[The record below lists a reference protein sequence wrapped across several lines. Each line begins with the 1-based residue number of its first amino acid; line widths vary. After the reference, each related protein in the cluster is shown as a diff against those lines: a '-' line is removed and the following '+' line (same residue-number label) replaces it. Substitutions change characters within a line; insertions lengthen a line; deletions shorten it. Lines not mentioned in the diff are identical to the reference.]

1 MPNDM
6 FNVKPVNES
15 IEMDILNRL
24 RSMNE
29 STNLNTDLTKFLS
42 KLADE
47 FKKEFKSNPDVEG
60 TSFSFYKKGK
70 DEVEIQAIADS
81 VNPGSR
87 ALSNYLDF
95 LDDKGVEYKRLQKF
109 DYYKGA
115 LNCTVY
121 TTIKITDIKGEDV
134 INESSEVNECDDA
147 KKEVNEGTAFET
159 KQQTDA
165 MDDAKICPECFAE
178 MSVVDNADLNYCPQC
193 GTKLQMAEDN
203 TIEEELDIA
212 LHEYVTYMRMGRV
225 NEAMDVLRVN
235 EATAVTDEDGE
246 VYLEAYK
253 TTVDA
258 DGTRKKVKIKT
269 KKKKLTAKQKAALRK
284 ARAKAHKAG
293 AEKARAKAMKVR
305 KRLGL

>member
-15 IEMDILNRL
+15 MEMDILNRL
-24 RSMNE
+24 RAMNE
-29 STNLNTDLTKFLS
+29 STEVDTED
-42 KLADE
+42 
-47 FKKEFKSNPDVEG
+47 KK
-60 TSFSFYKKGK
+60 
-70 DEVEIQAIADS
+70 
-81 VNPGSR
+81 
-87 ALSNYLDF
+87 
-95 LDDKGVEYKRLQKF
+95 
-109 DYYKGA
+109 
-115 LNCTVY
+115 
-121 TTIKITDIKGEDV
+121 
-134 INESSEVNECDDA
+134 EVNECDDA

-178 MSVVDNADLNYCPQC
+178 MSVVDNTDLNYCPQC

-293 AEKARAKAMKVR
+293 ANKARAKAMKVR

>member
-1 MPNDM
+1 MHNDM

-15 IEMDILNRL
+15 MEMDILNRL
-24 RSMNE
+24 RAMNE
-29 STNLNTDLTKFLS
+29 STEVD
-42 KLADE
+42 AED
-47 FKKEFKSNPDVEG
+47 KK
-60 TSFSFYKKGK
+60 
-70 DEVEIQAIADS
+70 
-81 VNPGSR
+81 
-87 ALSNYLDF
+87 
-95 LDDKGVEYKRLQKF
+95 
-109 DYYKGA
+109 
-115 LNCTVY
+115 
-121 TTIKITDIKGEDV
+121 
-134 INESSEVNECDDA
+134 EVNECDDT

-178 MSVVDNADLNYCPQC
+178 MSVVDNSDLNYCPQC

-212 LHEYVTYMRMGRV
+212 LHEYITYMRMGRV
-225 NEAMDVLRVN
+225 NEAMGVLRVN

-293 AEKARAKAMKVR
+293 ANKARAKAMKVR

>member
-1 MPNDM
+1 MHNDM
-6 FNVKPVNES
+6 FNVKPINES
-15 IEMDILNRL
+15 MEMDILNRL
-24 RSMNE
+24 RAMNE
-29 STNLNTDLTKFLS
+29 STEVD
-42 KLADE
+42 AED
-47 FKKEFKSNPDVEG
+47 KK
-60 TSFSFYKKGK
+60 
-70 DEVEIQAIADS
+70 
-81 VNPGSR
+81 
-87 ALSNYLDF
+87 
-95 LDDKGVEYKRLQKF
+95 
-109 DYYKGA
+109 
-115 LNCTVY
+115 
-121 TTIKITDIKGEDV
+121 
-134 INESSEVNECDDA
+134 EVNECDDA

-212 LHEYVTYMRMGRV
+212 LHEYVSHMSMGSV
-225 NEAMDVLRVN
+225 NEAMNVLRVN
-235 EATAVTDEDGE
+235 EATAVTDEYGE

-293 AEKARAKAMKVR
+293 AEKARSKAMKVR

>member
-15 IEMDILNRL
+15 MEMDILNRL
-24 RSMNE
+24 RAMNE
-29 STNLNTDLTKFLS
+29 STEVD
-42 KLADE
+42 AED
-47 FKKEFKSNPDVEG
+47 KK
-60 TSFSFYKKGK
+60 
-70 DEVEIQAIADS
+70 
-81 VNPGSR
+81 
-87 ALSNYLDF
+87 
-95 LDDKGVEYKRLQKF
+95 
-109 DYYKGA
+109 
-115 LNCTVY
+115 
-121 TTIKITDIKGEDV
+121 
-134 INESSEVNECDDA
+134 EVNECDDA

-159 KQQTDA
+159 KQQTDS

-178 MSVVDNADLNYCPQC
+178 MSVVDNSDLNYCPQC

-225 NEAMDVLRVN
+225 NEAMNVLRTN
-235 EATAVTDEDGE
+235 ESTAVTDEDGE

>member
-1 MPNDM
+1 MHNDM

-15 IEMDILNRL
+15 MEMDILNRL
-24 RSMNE
+24 RAMNE
-29 STNLNTDLTKFLS
+29 STEVD
-42 KLADE
+42 AE
-47 FKKEFKSNPDVEG
+47 GKK
-60 TSFSFYKKGK
+60 
-70 DEVEIQAIADS
+70 
-81 VNPGSR
+81 
-87 ALSNYLDF
+87 
-95 LDDKGVEYKRLQKF
+95 
-109 DYYKGA
+109 
-115 LNCTVY
+115 
-121 TTIKITDIKGEDV
+121 
-134 INESSEVNECDDA
+134 EVNECDDA

-178 MSVVDNADLNYCPQC
+178 MSVVDNSDLNYCPQC

-225 NEAMDVLRVN
+225 NEAMNVLRVN

-253 TTVDA
+253 IKVDA
-258 DGTRKKVKIKT
+258 DGNKKKVKVKT
-269 KKKKLTAKQKAALRK
+269 KKKKLTAAQKAALRK
-284 ARAKAHKAG
+284 ARKAAHKAG
-293 AEKARAKAMKVR
+293 ANKARAKAMKVR

>member
-15 IEMDILNRL
+15 MEMDILNRL
-24 RSMNE
+24 RAMNE
-29 STNLNTDLTKFLS
+29 STEVDTED
-42 KLADE
+42 
-47 FKKEFKSNPDVEG
+47 KK
-60 TSFSFYKKGK
+60 
-70 DEVEIQAIADS
+70 
-81 VNPGSR
+81 
-87 ALSNYLDF
+87 
-95 LDDKGVEYKRLQKF
+95 
-109 DYYKGA
+109 
-115 LNCTVY
+115 
-121 TTIKITDIKGEDV
+121 
-134 INESSEVNECDDA
+134 EVNECDDT

-178 MSVVDNADLNYCPQC
+178 MSVVDNSDLNYCPQC

-225 NEAMDVLRVN
+225 NEAMGVLRVN

-284 ARAKAHKAG
+284 ARKAAHKAG
-293 AEKARAKAMKVR
+293 ANKARAKAMKVR

>member
-15 IEMDILNRL
+15 MEMDILNRL
-24 RSMNE
+24 RAMNE
-29 STNLNTDLTKFLS
+29 STEVDTED
-42 KLADE
+42 
-47 FKKEFKSNPDVEG
+47 KK
-60 TSFSFYKKGK
+60 
-70 DEVEIQAIADS
+70 
-81 VNPGSR
+81 
-87 ALSNYLDF
+87 
-95 LDDKGVEYKRLQKF
+95 
-109 DYYKGA
+109 
-115 LNCTVY
+115 
-121 TTIKITDIKGEDV
+121 
-134 INESSEVNECDDA
+134 EVNECDDT

-178 MSVVDNADLNYCPQC
+178 MSVVDNSDLNYCPQC

-225 NEAMDVLRVN
+225 NEAMGVLRTN

>member
-15 IEMDILNRL
+15 MEMDILNRL
-24 RSMNE
+24 RAMNE
-29 STNLNTDLTKFLS
+29 STEVDTED
-42 KLADE
+42 
-47 FKKEFKSNPDVEG
+47 KK
-60 TSFSFYKKGK
+60 
-70 DEVEIQAIADS
+70 
-81 VNPGSR
+81 
-87 ALSNYLDF
+87 
-95 LDDKGVEYKRLQKF
+95 
-109 DYYKGA
+109 
-115 LNCTVY
+115 
-121 TTIKITDIKGEDV
+121 
-134 INESSEVNECDDA
+134 EVNECDDT

-178 MSVVDNADLNYCPQC
+178 MSVVDNSDLNYCSQC

-225 NEAMDVLRVN
+225 NEAMNVLRTN

-284 ARAKAHKAG
+284 ARDKAHKAG

>member
-15 IEMDILNRL
+15 MEMDILNRL
-24 RSMNE
+24 RAMNE
-29 STNLNTDLTKFLS
+29 STEVDTED
-42 KLADE
+42 
-47 FKKEFKSNPDVEG
+47 KK
-60 TSFSFYKKGK
+60 
-70 DEVEIQAIADS
+70 
-81 VNPGSR
+81 
-87 ALSNYLDF
+87 
-95 LDDKGVEYKRLQKF
+95 
-109 DYYKGA
+109 
-115 LNCTVY
+115 
-121 TTIKITDIKGEDV
+121 
-134 INESSEVNECDDA
+134 EVNECDDT

-178 MSVVDNADLNYCPQC
+178 MSVVDNSDLNYCPQC

-225 NEAMDVLRVN
+225 NEAMDVLRTN

-293 AEKARAKAMKVR
+293 ANKARAKAMKVR

>member
-15 IEMDILNRL
+15 MEMDILNRL
-24 RSMNE
+24 RAMNE
-29 STNLNTDLTKFLS
+29 STEVDTED
-42 KLADE
+42 
-47 FKKEFKSNPDVEG
+47 KK
-60 TSFSFYKKGK
+60 
-70 DEVEIQAIADS
+70 
-81 VNPGSR
+81 
-87 ALSNYLDF
+87 
-95 LDDKGVEYKRLQKF
+95 
-109 DYYKGA
+109 
-115 LNCTVY
+115 
-121 TTIKITDIKGEDV
+121 
-134 INESSEVNECDDA
+134 EVNECDDA

-178 MSVVDNADLNYCPQC
+178 MSVVDNTDLNYCPQC

-225 NEAMDVLRVN
+225 NEAMNVLRTN

>member
-29 STNLNTDLTKFLS
+29 STEVDTGDK
-42 KLADE
+42 
-47 FKKEFKSNPDVEG
+47 
-60 TSFSFYKKGK
+60 K
-70 DEVEIQAIADS
+70 DEE
-81 VNPGSR
+81 
-87 ALSNYLDF
+87 
-95 LDDKGVEYKRLQKF
+95 K
-109 DYYKGA
+109 
-115 LNCTVY
+115 
-121 TTIKITDIKGEDV
+121 
-134 INESSEVNECDDA
+134 VNECDDA

-178 MSVVDNADLNYCPQC
+178 MSVVNNTDLNYCPQC
-193 GTKLQMAEDN
+193 GTKLKMAEDN

-212 LHEYVTYMRMGRV
+212 LHEYVSHMRMGRV
-225 NEAMDVLRVN
+225 SEAMNVLRVN

-253 TTVDA
+253 IKVDA
-258 DGTRKKVKIKT
+258 DGNKKKVKIKT
-269 KKKKLTAKQKAALRK
+269 KKKKLTAAQKAALRK
-284 ARAKAHKAG
+284 ARKAAHKAG
-293 AEKARAKAMKVR
+293 ANKARAKAMKVR

>member
-15 IEMDILNRL
+15 MEMDILNRL
-24 RSMNE
+24 RAMNE
-29 STNLNTDLTKFLS
+29 STEVD
-42 KLADE
+42 AED
-47 FKKEFKSNPDVEG
+47 KK
-60 TSFSFYKKGK
+60 
-70 DEVEIQAIADS
+70 
-81 VNPGSR
+81 
-87 ALSNYLDF
+87 
-95 LDDKGVEYKRLQKF
+95 
-109 DYYKGA
+109 
-115 LNCTVY
+115 
-121 TTIKITDIKGEDV
+121 
-134 INESSEVNECDDA
+134 EVNECDDT

-178 MSVVDNADLNYCPQC
+178 MSVVDNSDLNYCPQC

-203 TIEEELDIA
+203 TTEEELDIA

-225 NEAMDVLRVN
+225 NEAMNVLRTN

>member
-1 MPNDM
+1 MHNDM

-15 IEMDILNRL
+15 MEMDILNRL
-24 RSMNE
+24 RAMNE
-29 STNLNTDLTKFLS
+29 STEVD
-42 KLADE
+42 AED
-47 FKKEFKSNPDVEG
+47 KK
-60 TSFSFYKKGK
+60 
-70 DEVEIQAIADS
+70 
-81 VNPGSR
+81 
-87 ALSNYLDF
+87 
-95 LDDKGVEYKRLQKF
+95 
-109 DYYKGA
+109 
-115 LNCTVY
+115 
-121 TTIKITDIKGEDV
+121 
-134 INESSEVNECDDA
+134 EVNECDDA

-178 MSVVDNADLNYCPQC
+178 MSVVDNTDLNYCPQC

-225 NEAMDVLRVN
+225 NEAMNVLRTN

-253 TTVDA
+253 IKVDA
-258 DGTRKKVKIKT
+258 DGNKKKVKVKT
-269 KKKKLTAKQKAALRK
+269 KKKKLTAAQKAALRK
-284 ARAKAHKAG
+284 ARKAAHKAG
-293 AEKARAKAMKVR
+293 ANKARAKAMKVR

>member
-15 IEMDILNRL
+15 MEMDILNRL
-24 RSMNE
+24 RAMNE
-29 STNLNTDLTKFLS
+29 STEVD
-42 KLADE
+42 AED
-47 FKKEFKSNPDVEG
+47 KKE
-60 TSFSFYKKGK
+60 
-70 DEVEIQAIADS
+70 
-81 VNPGSR
+81 
-87 ALSNYLDF
+87 
-95 LDDKGVEYKRLQKF
+95 
-109 DYYKGA
+109 
-115 LNCTVY
+115 
-121 TTIKITDIKGEDV
+121 
-134 INESSEVNECDDA
+134 EVNECDDT

-178 MSVVDNADLNYCPQC
+178 MSVVDNSDLNYCPQC

-212 LHEYVTYMRMGRV
+212 LHEYVSHMRMGRV
-225 NEAMDVLRVN
+225 NEAMNVLRVN

-253 TTVDA
+253 IKVDA
-258 DGTRKKVKIKT
+258 EGNKKKVKIKT
-269 KKKKLTAKQKAALRK
+269 KKKKLTAAQKAALRK
-284 ARAKAHKAG
+284 ARKAAHKAG
-293 AEKARAKAMKVR
+293 ANKARAKAMKVR

>member
-1 MPNDM
+1 MHNDM

-15 IEMDILNRL
+15 MEMDILNRL
-24 RSMNE
+24 RAMNE
-29 STNLNTDLTKFLS
+29 STEVDTED
-42 KLADE
+42 
-47 FKKEFKSNPDVEG
+47 KK
-60 TSFSFYKKGK
+60 
-70 DEVEIQAIADS
+70 
-81 VNPGSR
+81 
-87 ALSNYLDF
+87 
-95 LDDKGVEYKRLQKF
+95 
-109 DYYKGA
+109 
-115 LNCTVY
+115 
-121 TTIKITDIKGEDV
+121 
-134 INESSEVNECDDA
+134 EVNECDDT

-159 KQQTDA
+159 NQQTDA

-178 MSVVDNADLNYCPQC
+178 MSVVNNSDLNYCPQC
-193 GTKLQMAEDN
+193 GTKLQMAADN

>member
-15 IEMDILNRL
+15 MEMDILNRL
-24 RSMNE
+24 RAMNE
-29 STNLNTDLTKFLS
+29 STEVDTED
-42 KLADE
+42 
-47 FKKEFKSNPDVEG
+47 KK
-60 TSFSFYKKGK
+60 
-70 DEVEIQAIADS
+70 
-81 VNPGSR
+81 
-87 ALSNYLDF
+87 
-95 LDDKGVEYKRLQKF
+95 
-109 DYYKGA
+109 
-115 LNCTVY
+115 
-121 TTIKITDIKGEDV
+121 
-134 INESSEVNECDDA
+134 EVNECDDT

-178 MSVVDNADLNYCPQC
+178 MSVVDNSDLNYCPQC

-225 NEAMDVLRVN
+225 NEAMSVLRVN

-293 AEKARAKAMKVR
+293 ANKARAKAMKVR

>member
-15 IEMDILNRL
+15 MEMDILNRL
-24 RSMNE
+24 RAMNE
-29 STNLNTDLTKFLS
+29 STEVDS
-42 KLADE
+42 ED
-47 FKKEFKSNPDVEG
+47 KK
-60 TSFSFYKKGK
+60 
-70 DEVEIQAIADS
+70 
-81 VNPGSR
+81 
-87 ALSNYLDF
+87 
-95 LDDKGVEYKRLQKF
+95 
-109 DYYKGA
+109 
-115 LNCTVY
+115 
-121 TTIKITDIKGEDV
+121 
-134 INESSEVNECDDA
+134 EVNECDDT

-178 MSVVDNADLNYCPQC
+178 MSVVDNSDLNYCPQC

-225 NEAMDVLRVN
+225 NEAMGVLRVN

-293 AEKARAKAMKVR
+293 ANKARAKAMKVR

>member
-15 IEMDILNRL
+15 MEMDILNRL
-24 RSMNE
+24 RAMNE
-29 STNLNTDLTKFLS
+29 STEVD
-42 KLADE
+42 AED
-47 FKKEFKSNPDVEG
+47 KK
-60 TSFSFYKKGK
+60 
-70 DEVEIQAIADS
+70 
-81 VNPGSR
+81 
-87 ALSNYLDF
+87 
-95 LDDKGVEYKRLQKF
+95 
-109 DYYKGA
+109 
-115 LNCTVY
+115 
-121 TTIKITDIKGEDV
+121 
-134 INESSEVNECDDA
+134 EVNECDDT

-178 MSVVDNADLNYCPQC
+178 MSVVDNSDLNYCPQC

-225 NEAMDVLRVN
+225 NEAMNVLRTN

>member
-1 MPNDM
+1 MHNDM

-15 IEMDILNRL
+15 MEMDILNRL
-24 RSMNE
+24 RAMNE
-29 STNLNTDLTKFLS
+29 STEVDT
-42 KLADE
+42 E
-47 FKKEFKSNPDVEG
+47 GKK
-60 TSFSFYKKGK
+60 
-70 DEVEIQAIADS
+70 
-81 VNPGSR
+81 
-87 ALSNYLDF
+87 
-95 LDDKGVEYKRLQKF
+95 
-109 DYYKGA
+109 
-115 LNCTVY
+115 
-121 TTIKITDIKGEDV
+121 
-134 INESSEVNECDDA
+134 EVNECDDA

-178 MSVVDNADLNYCPQC
+178 MSVVDNTDLNYCPQC

-225 NEAMDVLRVN
+225 NEAMNVLRTN

-253 TTVDA
+253 IKVDA
-258 DGTRKKVKIKT
+258 DGNKKKVKVKT
-269 KKKKLTAKQKAALRK
+269 KKKKLTAAQKAALRK
-284 ARAKAHKAG
+284 ARKAAHKAG
-293 AEKARAKAMKVR
+293 ANKARAKAMKVR

>member
-1 MPNDM
+1 MHNDM

-15 IEMDILNRL
+15 MEMDILNRL
-24 RSMNE
+24 RAMNE
-29 STNLNTDLTKFLS
+29 STEVDTED
-42 KLADE
+42 
-47 FKKEFKSNPDVEG
+47 KK
-60 TSFSFYKKGK
+60 
-70 DEVEIQAIADS
+70 
-81 VNPGSR
+81 
-87 ALSNYLDF
+87 
-95 LDDKGVEYKRLQKF
+95 
-109 DYYKGA
+109 
-115 LNCTVY
+115 
-121 TTIKITDIKGEDV
+121 
-134 INESSEVNECDDA
+134 EVNECDDA

-178 MSVVDNADLNYCPQC
+178 MSVVDNTDLNYCPQC

-225 NEAMDVLRVN
+225 NEAMDVLRTN

-293 AEKARAKAMKVR
+293 ANKARAKAMKVR

>member
-15 IEMDILNRL
+15 MEMDILNRL
-24 RSMNE
+24 RAMNE
-29 STNLNTDLTKFLS
+29 STEVD
-42 KLADE
+42 AED
-47 FKKEFKSNPDVEG
+47 KK
-60 TSFSFYKKGK
+60 
-70 DEVEIQAIADS
+70 
-81 VNPGSR
+81 
-87 ALSNYLDF
+87 
-95 LDDKGVEYKRLQKF
+95 
-109 DYYKGA
+109 
-115 LNCTVY
+115 
-121 TTIKITDIKGEDV
+121 
-134 INESSEVNECDDA
+134 EVNECDDT

-178 MSVVDNADLNYCPQC
+178 MSVVDNSDLNYCPQC

-225 NEAMDVLRVN
+225 NEAMDVLRTN

-293 AEKARAKAMKVR
+293 ANKARAKAMKVR

>member
-15 IEMDILNRL
+15 MEMDILNRL
-24 RSMNE
+24 RAMNE
-29 STNLNTDLTKFLS
+29 STEVDTED
-42 KLADE
+42 
-47 FKKEFKSNPDVEG
+47 KK
-60 TSFSFYKKGK
+60 
-70 DEVEIQAIADS
+70 
-81 VNPGSR
+81 
-87 ALSNYLDF
+87 
-95 LDDKGVEYKRLQKF
+95 
-109 DYYKGA
+109 
-115 LNCTVY
+115 
-121 TTIKITDIKGEDV
+121 
-134 INESSEVNECDDA
+134 EVNECDDT

-178 MSVVDNADLNYCPQC
+178 MSVVDNSDLNYCPQC

-225 NEAMDVLRVN
+225 NEAMNVLRTN

-293 AEKARAKAMKVR
+293 ANKARAKAMKVR

>member
-1 MPNDM
+1 MHNDM

-15 IEMDILNRL
+15 MEMDILNRL
-24 RSMNE
+24 RAMNE
-29 STNLNTDLTKFLS
+29 STEVDTED
-42 KLADE
+42 
-47 FKKEFKSNPDVEG
+47 KKE
-60 TSFSFYKKGK
+60 
-70 DEVEIQAIADS
+70 
-81 VNPGSR
+81 
-87 ALSNYLDF
+87 
-95 LDDKGVEYKRLQKF
+95 
-109 DYYKGA
+109 
-115 LNCTVY
+115 
-121 TTIKITDIKGEDV
+121 
-134 INESSEVNECDDA
+134 EVNECDDA

-178 MSVVDNADLNYCPQC
+178 MSVVDNSDLNYCPQC

-225 NEAMDVLRVN
+225 NEAMNVLRTN

>member
-15 IEMDILNRL
+15 TEMDILNRL
-24 RSMNE
+24 RAMNE
-29 STNLNTDLTKFLS
+29 STEVDTED
-42 KLADE
+42 
-47 FKKEFKSNPDVEG
+47 KK
-60 TSFSFYKKGK
+60 
-70 DEVEIQAIADS
+70 
-81 VNPGSR
+81 
-87 ALSNYLDF
+87 
-95 LDDKGVEYKRLQKF
+95 
-109 DYYKGA
+109 
-115 LNCTVY
+115 
-121 TTIKITDIKGEDV
+121 
-134 INESSEVNECDDA
+134 EVNECDDT

-178 MSVVDNADLNYCPQC
+178 MSVVDNSDLNYCPQC

-225 NEAMDVLRVN
+225 NEAMGVLRVN

-258 DGTRKKVKIKT
+258 DGTRKRVKVKT

-284 ARAKAHKAG
+284 ARSKAHKAG

>member
-1 MPNDM
+1 MHNDM

-15 IEMDILNRL
+15 MEMDILNRL
-24 RSMNE
+24 RAMNE
-29 STNLNTDLTKFLS
+29 STEVDTED
-42 KLADE
+42 
-47 FKKEFKSNPDVEG
+47 KE
-60 TSFSFYKKGK
+60 
-70 DEVEIQAIADS
+70 
-81 VNPGSR
+81 
-87 ALSNYLDF
+87 
-95 LDDKGVEYKRLQKF
+95 
-109 DYYKGA
+109 
-115 LNCTVY
+115 
-121 TTIKITDIKGEDV
+121 
-134 INESSEVNECDDA
+134 EVNECDDA

-178 MSVVDNADLNYCPQC
+178 MSVVDNTDLNYCPQC

-225 NEAMDVLRVN
+225 NEAMNVLRTN

-293 AEKARAKAMKVR
+293 ANKARAKAMKVR

>member
-1 MPNDM
+1 MHNDM

-15 IEMDILNRL
+15 MEMDILNRL
-24 RSMNE
+24 RAMNE
-29 STNLNTDLTKFLS
+29 STKVDTED
-42 KLADE
+42 
-47 FKKEFKSNPDVEG
+47 KK
-60 TSFSFYKKGK
+60 
-70 DEVEIQAIADS
+70 
-81 VNPGSR
+81 
-87 ALSNYLDF
+87 
-95 LDDKGVEYKRLQKF
+95 
-109 DYYKGA
+109 
-115 LNCTVY
+115 
-121 TTIKITDIKGEDV
+121 
-134 INESSEVNECDDA
+134 EVNECDDA

-178 MSVVDNADLNYCPQC
+178 MSVVDNSDLNYCPQC

-225 NEAMDVLRVN
+225 NEAMNVLRTN

-253 TTVDA
+253 IKVDA
-258 DGTRKKVKIKT
+258 DGNKKKVKVKT
-269 KKKKLTAKQKAALRK
+269 KKKKLTAAQKAALRK
-284 ARAKAHKAG
+284 ARKAAHKAG
-293 AEKARAKAMKVR
+293 ANKARAKAMKVR

>member
-15 IEMDILNRL
+15 MEMDILNRL
-24 RSMNE
+24 RAMNE
-29 STNLNTDLTKFLS
+29 STEVDTED
-42 KLADE
+42 
-47 FKKEFKSNPDVEG
+47 KK
-60 TSFSFYKKGK
+60 
-70 DEVEIQAIADS
+70 
-81 VNPGSR
+81 
-87 ALSNYLDF
+87 
-95 LDDKGVEYKRLQKF
+95 
-109 DYYKGA
+109 
-115 LNCTVY
+115 
-121 TTIKITDIKGEDV
+121 
-134 INESSEVNECDDA
+134 EVNECDDT

-178 MSVVDNADLNYCPQC
+178 MSVVDNSDLNYCPQC

-225 NEAMDVLRVN
+225 NEAMGVLRVN

-293 AEKARAKAMKVR
+293 ANKARAKAMKVR

>member
-1 MPNDM
+1 MHNDM

-15 IEMDILNRL
+15 MEMDILNRL
-24 RSMNE
+24 RAMNE
-29 STNLNTDLTKFLS
+29 STEVDTEDK
-42 KLADE
+42 
-47 FKKEFKSNPDVEG
+47 
-60 TSFSFYKKGK
+60 
-70 DEVEIQAIADS
+70 EVE
-81 VNPGSR
+81 
-87 ALSNYLDF
+87 
-95 LDDKGVEYKRLQKF
+95 K
-109 DYYKGA
+109 
-115 LNCTVY
+115 
-121 TTIKITDIKGEDV
+121 
-134 INESSEVNECDDA
+134 VNECDDA

-212 LHEYVTYMRMGRV
+212 LHEYVSHMRMGRV

-293 AEKARAKAMKVR
+293 ANKARAKAMKVR

>member
-15 IEMDILNRL
+15 MEMDILNRL
-24 RSMNE
+24 RAMNE
-29 STNLNTDLTKFLS
+29 STEVDTED
-42 KLADE
+42 
-47 FKKEFKSNPDVEG
+47 KK
-60 TSFSFYKKGK
+60 
-70 DEVEIQAIADS
+70 
-81 VNPGSR
+81 
-87 ALSNYLDF
+87 
-95 LDDKGVEYKRLQKF
+95 
-109 DYYKGA
+109 
-115 LNCTVY
+115 
-121 TTIKITDIKGEDV
+121 
-134 INESSEVNECDDA
+134 EVNECDDS

-178 MSVVDNADLNYCPQC
+178 MSVVDNTDLNYCPQC

-225 NEAMDVLRVN
+225 NEAMNVLRTN

>member
-15 IEMDILNRL
+15 MEMDILNRL
-24 RSMNE
+24 RAMNE
-29 STNLNTDLTKFLS
+29 STEVD
-42 KLADE
+42 AED
-47 FKKEFKSNPDVEG
+47 KK
-60 TSFSFYKKGK
+60 
-70 DEVEIQAIADS
+70 
-81 VNPGSR
+81 
-87 ALSNYLDF
+87 
-95 LDDKGVEYKRLQKF
+95 
-109 DYYKGA
+109 
-115 LNCTVY
+115 
-121 TTIKITDIKGEDV
+121 
-134 INESSEVNECDDA
+134 EVNECDDT

-178 MSVVDNADLNYCPQC
+178 MSVVDNSDLNYCPQC

-225 NEAMDVLRVN
+225 NEAMDVLRTN

>member
-1 MPNDM
+1 MHNDM

-15 IEMDILNRL
+15 MEMDILNRL
-24 RSMNE
+24 RAMNE
-29 STNLNTDLTKFLS
+29 STEVDTED
-42 KLADE
+42 
-47 FKKEFKSNPDVEG
+47 KK
-60 TSFSFYKKGK
+60 
-70 DEVEIQAIADS
+70 
-81 VNPGSR
+81 
-87 ALSNYLDF
+87 
-95 LDDKGVEYKRLQKF
+95 
-109 DYYKGA
+109 
-115 LNCTVY
+115 
-121 TTIKITDIKGEDV
+121 
-134 INESSEVNECDDA
+134 EVNECDDA

-178 MSVVDNADLNYCPQC
+178 MSVVNNADLNYCPQC

-212 LHEYVTYMRMGRV
+212 LHEYVSHMRMGRV
-225 NEAMDVLRVN
+225 NEAMNVLRVN

-293 AEKARAKAMKVR
+293 ANKARAKAMKVR

>member
-15 IEMDILNRL
+15 MEMDILNRL
-24 RSMNE
+24 RAMNE
-29 STNLNTDLTKFLS
+29 STEVDPE
-42 KLADE
+42 D
-47 FKKEFKSNPDVEG
+47 KKE
-60 TSFSFYKKGK
+60 
-70 DEVEIQAIADS
+70 
-81 VNPGSR
+81 
-87 ALSNYLDF
+87 
-95 LDDKGVEYKRLQKF
+95 
-109 DYYKGA
+109 
-115 LNCTVY
+115 
-121 TTIKITDIKGEDV
+121 
-134 INESSEVNECDDA
+134 EVNECDDT

-178 MSVVDNADLNYCPQC
+178 MSVVNNQDLNYCPQC

-212 LHEYVTYMRMGRV
+212 LHEYVSHMRMGRV
-225 NEAMDVLRVN
+225 NEAMNVLRAN

-253 TTVDA
+253 IKVDA
-258 DGTRKKVKIKT
+258 EGNKKKVKIKT
-269 KKKKLTAKQKAALRK
+269 KKKKLTAAQKAALRK
-284 ARAKAHKAG
+284 ARKAAHKAG
-293 AEKARAKAMKVR
+293 ANKARAKAMKVR

>member
-1 MPNDM
+1 MHNDM

-15 IEMDILNRL
+15 MEMDILNRL
-24 RSMNE
+24 RAMNE
-29 STNLNTDLTKFLS
+29 STEVDTED
-42 KLADE
+42 
-47 FKKEFKSNPDVEG
+47 KK
-60 TSFSFYKKGK
+60 
-70 DEVEIQAIADS
+70 
-81 VNPGSR
+81 
-87 ALSNYLDF
+87 
-95 LDDKGVEYKRLQKF
+95 
-109 DYYKGA
+109 
-115 LNCTVY
+115 
-121 TTIKITDIKGEDV
+121 
-134 INESSEVNECDDA
+134 EVNECDDA

-178 MSVVDNADLNYCPQC
+178 MSVVDNSDLNYCPQC

-225 NEAMDVLRVN
+225 NEAMNVLRTN

>member
-15 IEMDILNRL
+15 MEMDILNRL
-24 RSMNE
+24 RAMNE
-29 STNLNTDLTKFLS
+29 STEVD
-42 KLADE
+42 AED
-47 FKKEFKSNPDVEG
+47 KK
-60 TSFSFYKKGK
+60 
-70 DEVEIQAIADS
+70 
-81 VNPGSR
+81 
-87 ALSNYLDF
+87 
-95 LDDKGVEYKRLQKF
+95 
-109 DYYKGA
+109 
-115 LNCTVY
+115 
-121 TTIKITDIKGEDV
+121 
-134 INESSEVNECDDA
+134 EVNECDDT

-178 MSVVDNADLNYCPQC
+178 MSVVDNSDLNYCPQC

-225 NEAMDVLRVN
+225 NEAMGVLRVN

>member
-15 IEMDILNRL
+15 MEMDILNRL
-24 RSMNE
+24 RAMNE
-29 STNLNTDLTKFLS
+29 STEVDTED
-42 KLADE
+42 
-47 FKKEFKSNPDVEG
+47 KK
-60 TSFSFYKKGK
+60 
-70 DEVEIQAIADS
+70 
-81 VNPGSR
+81 
-87 ALSNYLDF
+87 
-95 LDDKGVEYKRLQKF
+95 
-109 DYYKGA
+109 
-115 LNCTVY
+115 
-121 TTIKITDIKGEDV
+121 
-134 INESSEVNECDDA
+134 EVNECDDT

-178 MSVVDNADLNYCPQC
+178 MSVVDNSDLNYCPQC

-225 NEAMDVLRVN
+225 NEAMGVLRVN